1 MIIKNTVNSLSKAK
15 QSKAKQSKP
24 LNFFQHYV
32 YLINIIFYFLKN
44 ILSLYLIL
52 LKEKLISFC
61 FQKIFI

>member
-15 QSKAKQSKP
+15 QSSH

-61 FQKIFI
+61 FQNIFI